1 MGQPILSKFS
11 SFPSTLSASVCWSIK
26 ALPHGGALVV
36 PLVKSWR
43 FLFRKRVGRT
53 WSLKNQKH
61 PLLSFQWCYGA
72 GGGDVLFC
80 VFSPS
85 SLFHSPAGA
94 LDLGSCSCSCQDP
107 KVKTWWKLP
116 DPEQSEADLKI
127 ILILSVTVPPLPIH
141 SRCHPLL
148 KWISG
153 EFLAHSACG
162 PIACSLALTNLK

>member
-1 MGQPILSKFS
+1 MIFSIKFS
-11 SFPSTLSASVCWSIK
+11 GFYHNGSTHSQQVFIFSKYSVC
-26 ALPHGGALVV
+26 
-36 PLVKSWR
+36 
-43 FLFRKRVGRT
+43 KRVLVHKGFTT
-53 WSLKNQKH
+53 WWRSGCAFSEILAF
-61 PLLSFQWCYGA
+61 SFQEKGWQNMKFKKPKTSTPQLSVVLWG

-148 KWISG
+148 K
-153 EFLAHSACG
+153 
-162 PIACSLALTNLK
+162 